1 VLREIDN
8 RTRLVELKSQNDQAL
23 NEVFEGVREVAFL
36 GFPAHENVGDS
47 MIALGAFD
55 YFAGHDIAV
64 RYLGAGMSADLEWLR
79 EWSRRSG
86 TAVVHIGGGNF
97 GTLWPGEHAFRLA
110 TIAAL
115 PDARIIQ
122 LPQSLHFSDERR
134 SEETRATV
142 SRHSNYSLLVRDRQ
156 SLSVAQKF
164 GVPATLAPDMAFR
177 LPMLKRHE
185 SEVDVLVLSR
195 GDREARGKQLEGIE
209 TPNVRVTDWVRSHR
223 PERALNRLVCKLDGR
238 RAMTGTLA
246 AYLAGHRLRR
256 GNRVLSA
263 GKVVVTDRL
272 HVHIL
277 CLLLG
282 IPHALADSI
291 DGKVFALRD
300 AWTASMDGV
309 ALITE
314 DQPVQAAIESLGLI

>member
-1 VLREIDN
+1 VLREIN
-8 RTRLVELKSQNDQAL
+8 NGARLAELKAQNDKAL
-23 NEVFEGVREVAFL
+23 NEVFTGVREVAFL

-55 YFAGHDIAV
+55 YFASHDIAL
-64 RYLGAGMSADLEWLR
+64 RYLGAGMSANLEWLR
-79 EWSRRSG
+79 EWSSRPG

-97 GTLWPGEHAFRLA
+97 GTLWPREHDFRLA

-122 LPQSLHFSDERR
+122 LPQSLYFSDER
-134 SEETRATV
+134 SAEATHATL

-156 SLSVAQKF
+156 SLSLAVTF
-164 GVPATLAPDMAFR
+164 GIPGMLAPDMAFR

-185 SEVDVLVLSR
+185 SEVDVLVLAR
-195 GDREARGKQLEGIE
+195 GDREAKGQQLDGIE
-209 TPNVRVTDWVRSHR
+209 RFNVRVTDWVRSHR
-223 PERALNRLVCKLDGR
+223 PERVLNRLVSNLDGR
-238 RAMTGTLA
+238 RATTAKLA
-246 AYLAGHRLRR
+246 AILAQHRLRR

-263 GKVVVTDRL
+263 GKVVVSDRL

-291 DGKVFALRD
+291 DGKVFALHE

-309 ALITE
+309 ALITR
-314 DQPVQAAIESLGLI
+314 DQPVQAAIASLGSI